1 MYNRLPAT
9 PHLKQL
15 FLLGFSRH
23 LPPVYHSYIFPV
35 GVYYTRHRR
44 QRPCKA
50 HIVNRPVEVRQS
62 VSLCAFF
69 LTVVI
74 IMRWRRSI
82 GHKFNYLVFC
92 PRIFI
97 ILPPLPRK
105 HYWTAIGCTEIGQI
119 GQPIGM
125 TVHSHWRDSFESE
138 EWITVDI
145 KKAQIFL
152 NTL

>member
-97 ILPPLPRK
+97 INGPLPR
-105 HYWTAIGCTEIGQI
+105 HHCATIGCTENS
-119 GQPIGM
+119 QPIRV
-125 TVHSHWRDSFESE
+125 TVHSDLRLDELLSYMQ
-138 EWITVDI
+138 VGNGL
-145 KKAQIFL
+145 Q
-152 NTL
+152 